1 MEYTVSSPYL
11 KMMPDAERITD
22 KYSAQVVIARN
33 EFIFTTAAIALLVGL
48 LAPVGARLVDVLWVL
63 SVCLT
68 GAVVLIGL
76 AAKESGELSSF
87 PLLLVVGS
95 WLRIAL
101 AAASA
106 RLIFLG
112 GTGGVIIESI
122 GGAIGSGGAMGT
134 IVITVAAASAGLVVY
149 GATRRIT
156 KASLNFAFDTMP
168 LKKISI
174 ETELNAGVID
184 SDKAAS
190 LKEKIASETQ
200 FYLNMAGVTKVLRCD
215 AAVAVLVVILTGAG
229 QIAIT
234 AINRLSAGGGALT
247 QTYASLAAGVAI
259 LALGPAVLTAMAAAH
274 LLSKSS
280 LSLGGG
286 DSTGRRS
293 RTIKIVSAETGRKEK
308 VELLNPDFAQVGPQQ
323 AVEARNKLSEE
334 NIASFEPVRQAGKG
348 QSKGIRCIEKFNNI
362 EDYYDDIV
370 RRIES
375 APSEQKVV
383 VFGAASIEE
392 LPVTVAV
399 NVAIRISKKGRR
411 CLLID
416 ADTERGAIAK
426 VFELESEAIKDRAA
440 QTCIKNLSVR
450 SGLDVVGVDIGV
462 AKERIQTIA
471 RGYDRVIIYAPNINS
486 VSRCEA
492 LSGIAGGAIIFEGAQ
507 SNDDLSSQLEASV
520 CELVAIMPAA
530 SIAV

>member
-11 KMMPDAERITD
+11 KMMSEAEQITE
-22 KYSAQVVIARN
+22 KYSAQVVISRN
-33 EFIFTTAAIALLVGL
+33 EFIFTTAAAALLAGL

-87 PLLLVVGS
+87 PLLLVAGS

-112 GTGGVIIESI
+112 GRGGVIIESI
-122 GGAIGSGGAMGT
+122 GGAIGSGGAIGT
-134 IVITVAAASAGLVVY
+134 VIMMAVAAASAGLVVY
-149 GATRRIT
+149 SATRRIT

-174 ETELNAGVID
+174 ETELNAGIID

-190 LKEKIASETQ
+190 LKDKVASETQ
-200 FYLNMAGVTKVLRCD
+200 FYLNMSGVTKILCCD

-234 AINRLSAGGGALT
+234 AIDRMNTSGDALT
-247 QTYASLAAGVAI
+247 QTYASLASGVAI

-274 LLSKSS
+274 LLGKSS
-280 LSLGGG
+280 LSLGGR
-286 DSTGRRS
+286 DSTEQHS
-293 RTIKIVSAETGRKEK
+293 RTIKIVSAKTGRKEQ
-308 VELLNPDFAQVGPQQ
+308 VELLNPDFFQVEPQH
-323 AVEARNKLSEE
+323 VKVKVKPSEE
-334 NIASFEPVRQAGKG
+334 NIARFEPVSRASKV
-348 QSKGIRCIEKFNNI
+348 QSKGIRCIEKYNNI
-362 EDYYDDIV
+362 EDYYNDIV
-370 RRIES
+370 RRIENLS
-375 APSEQKVV
+375 SEQKVV
-383 VFGAASIEE
+383 LFGASSVEE

-399 NVAIRISKKGRR
+399 NAGIRISKKGRR

-416 ADTERGAIAK
+416 ADTERGAIGK
-426 VFELESEAIKDRAA
+426 VFELESEAIKDRAT

-450 SGLDVVGVDIGV
+450 SGLDEVGTDVNVVEE
-462 AKERIQTIA
+462 KMQTIA
-471 RGYDRVIIYAPNINS
+471 SDYDRVIIYAPNINS
-486 VSRCEA
+486 SSRCEA
-492 LSGIAGGAIIFEGAQ
+492 LSGIAGGAIIFKGVQ
-507 SNDDLSSQLEASV
+507 NNNNLSSQLVASG